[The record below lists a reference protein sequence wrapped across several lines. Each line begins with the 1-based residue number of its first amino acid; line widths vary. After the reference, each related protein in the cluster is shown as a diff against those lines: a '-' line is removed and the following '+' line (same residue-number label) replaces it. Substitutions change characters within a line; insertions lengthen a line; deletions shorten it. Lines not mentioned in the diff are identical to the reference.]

1 MIVADAPVI
10 AGLCVDG
17 EQTALVEQ
25 VFSLEPVWVAPVLWR
40 SELRNTLAR
49 YLHQGLMGMESA
61 MVSWHMAEETIA
73 GREYTVD
80 SRKVLELA
88 AQSKCPAYDCEYVAL
103 AQDLGVPLVT
113 TNKEILRAFPKT
125 AVALEKFAKKKK

>member
-1 MIVADAPVI
+1 MIVADASVI
-10 AGLCVDG
+10 AGLCLDG
-17 EQTALVEQ
+17 EQTVWAEK
-25 VFSLEPVWVAPVLWR
+25 VFRLEPVWVAPVLWR
-40 SELRNTLAR
+40 SEVRNMLAR
-49 YLHQGLMGMESA
+49 YLNQGLMGLESA